1 MLGEHADLAT
11 LCSPLCSNNEYD
23 STEQYV
29 PYDGVNGP
37 DYSHAWLLGHPVSVP
52 GLLRGAP
59 RLPSPTEPV
68 PYSPMSRRR

>member
-1 MLGEHADLAT
+1 M
-11 LCSPLCSNNEYD
+11 
-23 STEQYV
+23 

-37 DYSHAWLLGHPVSVP
+37 DDSHAWLLGHPVSVP

-68 PYSPMSRRR
+68 PYRPLSRRR